1 VSVENVGRQT
11 AGLPIEHQLD
21 VELMVADLHELAAV
35 GCGVG
40 MAVAVAVRIVL
51 RRLVMGMV
59 VGASA
64 ADGEERYQGEKE
76 DAEKGDRIHG
86 VVVWLKSMPPVRV
99 VKPVE
104 RAEVLLP

>member
-1 VSVENVGRQT
+1 
-11 AGLPIEHQLD
+11 
-21 VELMVADLHELAAV
+21 
-35 GCGVG
+35 
-40 MAVAVAVRIVL
+40 
-51 RRLVMGMV
+51 MGMV